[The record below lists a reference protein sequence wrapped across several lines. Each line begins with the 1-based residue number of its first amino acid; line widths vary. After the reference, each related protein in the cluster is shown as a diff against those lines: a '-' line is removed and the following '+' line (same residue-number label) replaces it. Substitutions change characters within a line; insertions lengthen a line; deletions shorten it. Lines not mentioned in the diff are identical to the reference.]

1 MNAVVLSCSSLK
13 EYVEDAMKTQNE
25 NYDIILIDR
34 SFHTEPARM
43 KEAICK
49 EFKKL
54 PANIDTLLVAMGFYK
69 ILPILVLL
77 WIMSREATA
86 F

>member
-49 EFKKL
+49 EFKKW
-54 PANIDTLLVAMGFYK
+54 DEQFWVAEPGHIIRLADFFNFR
-69 ILPILVLL
+69 P
-77 WIMSREATA
+77 ST
-86 F
+86 